1 MLIKKQLLNFPF
13 EAVLWDMDGTLID
26 SEPLWIEQER
36 LLMRSFDVHWT
47 EEDAIHCLGG
57 PMPRVENYMRSK
69 LSQEIV
75 ASLTDSQLTN
85 TLLRRMEE
93 RFKKGIEFAGGS
105 ELLLNE
111 IHSSGVPQ
119 ALVSASSRALV
130 DSALSAIGEHFFH
143 ITVSNDD
150 VANPKPNPEGYL
162 KAAEHIGVEIS
173 RCLII
178 EDSVTGVNAGIAA
191 GAFVLGIPHVSK
203 LPSAPKVKHHNTLSG
218 LQMKAIPE
226 LFGLNVGEN

>member
-1 MLIKKQLLNFPF
+1 MQINRQLVNFPF

-36 LLMRSFDVHWT
+36 LLMNGFDVYWT
-47 EEDAIHCLGG
+47 EEDAIHCVGG

-69 LSQEIV
+69 LPTEVVSTLSE
-75 ASLTDSQLTN
+75 LELTN
-85 TLLRRMEE
+85 NLLKRMES
-93 RFKKGIEFAGGS
+93 RFKEGIDFASGS
-105 ELLLNE
+105 ELLLKE

-130 DSALSAIGEHFFH
+130 DSALSAIGEHFFS

-150 VANPKPNPEGYL
+150 VATPKPNPEGYL
-162 KAAEHIGVEIS
+162 KAATHLGVEIS
-173 RCLII
+173 RCLVI

-203 LPSAPKVKHHNTLSG
+203 LPSAPKVKHHNTLEG
-218 LQMKAIPE
+218 LQMMDIPE
-226 LFGLNVGEN
+226 IFGLKVGDN